1 MKFGTKE
8 FAELLMGITI
18 FTALSHYSMAFPAFR
33 NGILW
38 LFAIAILAAISWG
51 GILVSL
57 SLAQQASKENGEV
70 SVSLAVLCAVPAV
83 VCLVMIFT
91 GGLSGVITAWN

>member
-1 MKFGTKE
+1 MKFGVKE
-8 FAELLMGITI
+8 FAELLMGLTI
-18 FTALSHYSMAFPAFR
+18 FTALSHYSAAFPEVR

-38 LFAIAILAAISWG
+38 LFAIAVFGAIAWG

-70 SVSLAVLCAVPAV
+70 SVALAVLCAVPAV
-83 VCLVMIFT
+83 VLLVIIFV

>member
-1 MKFGTKE
+1 MKFGVKE
-8 FAELLMGITI
+8 FAELLMGLTI
-18 FTALSHYSMAFPAFR
+18 FTALSHYSMAFPDLR

-38 LFAIAILAAISWG
+38 LFAIAVLGTVAWG

-57 SLAQQASKENGEV
+57 SLAQQASKEDGEV
-70 SVSLAVLCAVPAV
+70 SVFLAVLCAVPAAV
-83 VCLVMIFT
+83 LLVMIFT